1 MEKVID
7 KLVSC
12 LELVE
17 NLQVQALLSL
27 AIEILEKEEGEKNE
41 V

>member
-17 NLQVQALLSL
+17 NLQVAALLSL
-27 AIEILEKEEGEKNE
+27 AIDILKKDEEEKNE